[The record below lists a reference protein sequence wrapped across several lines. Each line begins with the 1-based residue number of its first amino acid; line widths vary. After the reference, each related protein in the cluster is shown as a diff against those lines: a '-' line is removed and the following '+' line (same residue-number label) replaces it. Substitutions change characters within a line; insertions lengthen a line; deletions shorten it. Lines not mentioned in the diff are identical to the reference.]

1 MSNITQPSDR
11 FLLTSDFAGSV
22 TGDSATAVTAGA
34 FSSAG
39 RTGEFNMPASFG
51 ALMRWE
57 TGDGSFSFWTT
68 LSAATDRYDYIA
80 SDTNAADYPDAGAL
94 LFSNHTGNEFRFYSH
109 LPPAGHISPTV
120 STVGWAV
127 GTPIHVMLV
136 KDSAAG
142 DMKVYVNG
150 VLENTSAWPSAAW
163 GNADDRQWRLGGYNG
178 NSTYDWPGSIADVAV
193 WDGTALSSSEVSAI
207 YSAGQGGE
215 WTSGVAGVRKF
226 KKRFW
231 LSYDDGSYSI
241 RAASSPSDSP
251 GVALTLQGGPK
262 KERET
267 VEIVNTDKALVGIG
281 SMMYAVTAA
290 VGTGN
295 ATLSASHDLSAI
307 LPEFGSECQA
317 IRKKKNNPGTVF
329 ILDNTGK
336 LFKAQ
341 SADSWDTISSASL
354 VRDLTADG
362 FPADVVDLSSD
373 GSGRIIAIGK
383 NAGAPTAT
391 YVDAEAGT
399 IVVTSSLKPALAAL
413 SSVWDI
419 NYFPD
424 TGLWYAADGAIP
436 GPQTIISTDDITNWF
451 DGTSMAAPSFAMP
464 STFASLVADI
474 DSLNGASYNASNQLL
489 QVDDQSGNNYH
500 MISSEPATAPIKV
513 SLNVNDTARDLPA
526 GLVYSWTSPP
536 TPPRATINEN
546 MTDFTIAMII
556 PTYQFTAADMTNY
569 GGGPD
574 GFNPTYNTYL
584 SLERL
589 NGNNELRFV
598 TSNTSGQENTLWIR
612 NYWNATQME
621 TDIGYHPDNG
631 LGANAI
637 VIFRRDTANNITK
650 VDTWYNKDDGSA
662 TVKVP
667 QATAPDFLPGNLA
680 GVGAILMGLATHGGH
695 YWRGGHHRASL
706 FNAALSDAEVLS
718 LAQGFADVVGMDG
731 VE

>member
-22 TGDSATAVTAGA
+22 TGDSATAVTPGD

-68 LSAATDRYDYIA
+68 LSSATNRHDYIA
-80 SDTNAADYPDAGAL
+80 NDTNGADYPDAGAL
-94 LFSNHTGNEFRFYSH
+94 LFNNHTGTDFTFYYH
-109 LPPAGHISPTV
+109 QPPAGHTYPSV

-127 GTPIHVMLV
+127 GNPIHVMLV

-163 GNADDRQWRLGGYNG
+163 GNADDRQWRFGGYNG
-178 NSTYDWPGSIADVAV
+178 TGTFDWPGSIADVAV
-193 WDGTALSSSEVSAI
+193 WDGIALSSAEVSAI
-207 YSAGQGGE
+207 YNAGQGGE

-241 RAASSPSDSP
+241 RAASSASDAP
-251 GVALTLQGGPK
+251 GLSLTLESGPRRG
-262 KERET
+262 RET
-267 VEIVNTDKALVGIG
+267 VEILNADKALVGIG
-281 SMMYAVTAA
+281 KTIHVVTAPE
-290 VGTGN
+290 GTGN
-295 ATLSASHDLSAI
+295 SSLSASHDLSGI
-307 LPEFGSECQA
+307 LPEFGSECQF
-317 IRKKKNNPGTVF
+317 IRKKKNNPGIIF
-329 ILDNTGK
+329 MLDETGK

-341 SADSWDTISSASL
+341 SNDGWDTISSANL
-354 VRDLTADG
+354 VRDLTLDG
-362 FPADVVDLSSD
+362 FPTNVVDLSSD
-373 GSGRIIAIGK
+373 NNGRVIAIGK
-383 NAGAPTAT
+383 GDGNPTVT
-391 YVDAEAGT
+391 FVDADAGT
-399 IVVTSSLKPALAAL
+399 TIVTSTLKPELAAL
-413 SSVWDI
+413 SKVWDI
-419 NYFPD
+419 NYFAD
-424 TGLWYAADGAIP
+424 SGTWYAADGAIP

-464 STFASLVADI
+464 STFASLVADL
-474 DSLNGASYNASNQLL
+474 DSLNGASYNVSNQLL

-500 MISSEPATAPIKV
+500 MISSDPATAPIKV

-526 GLVYSWTSPP
+526 GLVYSWTNTV

-574 GFNPTYNTYL
+574 AFNPTYNTYL
-584 SLERL
+584 SVESLA
-589 NGNNELRFV
+589 GYNELRFV
-598 TSNTSGQENTLWIR
+598 TENTSGQENTLWIR

-662 TVKVP
+662 TVRVP
-667 QATAPDFLPGNLA
+667 QATASDFITSDA
-680 GVGAILMGLATHGGH
+680 GVGAILMGLATHSGH